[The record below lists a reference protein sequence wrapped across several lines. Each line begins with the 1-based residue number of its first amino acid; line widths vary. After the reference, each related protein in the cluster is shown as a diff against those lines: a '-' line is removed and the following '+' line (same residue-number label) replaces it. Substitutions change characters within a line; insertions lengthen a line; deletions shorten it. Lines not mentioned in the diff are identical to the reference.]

1 MDCGSAATG
10 IAGSVAVLS
19 DQMLPHLHL
28 NPFRLDRRVWVGV
41 MAVGLASASGLL
53 SGCRPLPA
61 SKPAAEFTPEEA
73 RGAQVFQV
81 HCARC
86 HYPTTTRG
94 LHGPGLQALTK
105 VKTMPSGAPPTD
117 ERIVA
122 TIRRGHGM
130 MPPVAV
136 GDGDIDSLL
145 AYLHTL

>member
-1 MDCGSAATG
+1 
-10 IAGSVAVLS
+10 
-19 DQMLPHLHL
+19 LHA
-28 NPFRLDRRVWVGV
+28 FRLNRRVWVGV
-41 MAVGLASASGLL
+41 MAVGLASAAGLL
-53 SGCRPLPA
+53 SGCKALPA

-86 HYPTTTRG
+86 HYPTTTKG

-136 GDGDIDSLL
+136 GDGDIDTLL